1 MISFYCRECKSR
13 VTINIKKGFNIKMSV
28 LKVITY
34 GNDIL
39 RTPTKEVIKISAK
52 IQKLIDDMFDT
63 MYANNGVGLAAPQ
76 VGYDYRIFVIDDA
89 GEKEIPRPKVFINP
103 KIVKKSG
110 AINSYEGC
118 LSFPD
123 VYINVRRFE
132 NIVIRAKDTKGRPL
146 TLEATGGTLLARCIQ
161 HEYDHL
167 EGNLF
172 IDHTRNR
179 FETEKQ
185 LEEKGLPSIEPEKL
199 LDEQELEEKIQEH
212 ESKKQQAEV

>member
-1 MISFYCRECKSR
+1 MA
-13 VTINIKKGFNIKMSV
+13 V

-39 RTPTKEVIKISAK
+39 RTPSKEVHKISSK

-76 VGYDYRIFVIDDA
+76 VGHNYRIFIIDTA
-89 GEKEIPRPKVFINP
+89 GEKEQPRPMVFINP
-103 KIVKKSG
+103 KIVKRSG
-110 AINSYEGC
+110 AVNSYEGC

-123 VYINVRRFE
+123 VFINVRRSTSV
-132 NIVIRAKDTKGRPL
+132 IVRATDQSRKTFSM
-146 TLEATGGTLLARCIQ
+146 EACCGSLLARAIQ
-161 HEYDHL
+161 HEFDHL

-179 FETEKQ
+179 FETDSILEK
-185 LEEKGLPSIEPEKL
+185 KGLPSVQAERLIEEPE
-199 LDEQELEEKIQEH
+199 LEAQILEN
-212 ESKKQQAEV
+212 ESQNATGEDNNITVHNH

>member
-1 MISFYCRECKSR
+1 MA
-13 VTINIKKGFNIKMSV
+13 V

-39 RTPTKEVIKISAK
+39 RTPSKEIHKVSAK

-76 VGYDYRIFVIDDA
+76 VGLNYRLFIIDDS
-89 GEKEIPRPKVFINP
+89 GEEENPRPKVFINP
-103 KIVKKSG
+103 KIVKKCG
-110 AINSYEGC
+110 AVNSLEGC

-123 VYINVRRFE
+123 VYINVRRCE
-132 NIVIRAKDTKGRPL
+132 NVIVRAKDIKGKL
-146 TLEATGGTLLARCIQ
+146 FTLEAKGGSLLARAIQ

-179 FETEKQ
+179 FETENILQ
-185 LEEKGLPSIEPEKL
+185 EKGLPAIEPEKL
-199 LDEQELEEKIQEH
+199 LDEPELEEKIQES
-212 ESKKQQAEV
+212 ENLAKQE

>member
-1 MISFYCRECKSR
+1 M
-13 VTINIKKGFNIKMSV
+13 TV

-34 GNDIL
+34 GNNIL
-39 RTPTKEVIKISAK
+39 RTPSKEVHKISAK

-76 VGYDYRIFVIDDA
+76 VGYNYRIFVLDDS
-89 GEKEIPRPKVFINP
+89 GEKEQPRPKVFINP
-103 KIVKKSG
+103 KIIKKHG

-123 VYINVRRFE
+123 VYINVRRCE
-132 NIVIRAKDTKGRPL
+132 NVIIKAKDIKGRPF
-146 TLEATGGTLLARCIQ
+146 TLEATGGILLARAIQ

-179 FETEKQ
+179 FETENILQ
-185 LEEKGLPSIEPEKL
+185 EKGLPALEPDNL
-199 LDEQELEEKIQEH
+199 LEEAELEEKIQEN
-212 ESKKQQAEV
+212 EVKNPPVTNAT

>member
-1 MISFYCRECKSR
+1 MA
-13 VTINIKKGFNIKMSV
+13 V

-34 GNDIL
+34 GNEVL
-39 RTPTKEVIKISAK
+39 RTPSKEVHKISVK

-76 VGYDYRIFVIDDA
+76 VGLNYRLFIIDDSV
-89 GEKEIPRPKVFINP
+89 ENEHPRPKVFINP

-110 AINSYEGC
+110 AVNSLEGC

-123 VYINVRRFE
+123 VWINVRRCE
-132 NIVIRAKDTKGRPL
+132 NVIVRAKDIKGHL
-146 TLEATGGTLLARCIQ
+146 FTLEVKGGTLLARAVQ

-179 FETEKQ
+179 FETEKILQ
-185 LEEKGLPSIEPEKL
+185 EKGLPSIQPEKL
-199 LDEQELEEKIQEH
+199 LEEPELEEQIQEA
-212 ESKKQQAEV
+212 ENLEKQE